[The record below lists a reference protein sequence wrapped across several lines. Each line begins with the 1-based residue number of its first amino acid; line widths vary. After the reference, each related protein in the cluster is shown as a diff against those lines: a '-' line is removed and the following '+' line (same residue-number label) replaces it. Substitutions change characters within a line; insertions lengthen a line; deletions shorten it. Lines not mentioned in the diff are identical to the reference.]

1 MHFQAI
7 SEPLSDILLTSP
19 DFGFIMLNKKK
30 PDSVDNPLSGLNTA
44 CCRFVNSLLFREFV
58 GYFAELFRRQFEL
71 FAVEIH
77 VVFALNGDQMCAW
90 GTSRPKTTTATLAHA
105 ISRLILAATSLAKSI
120 MPASVRSSRSKI

>member
-44 CCRFVNSLLFREFV
+44 
-58 GYFAELFRRQFEL
+58 
-71 FAVEIH
+71 
-77 VVFALNGDQMCAW
+77 LNGDQMNVCMGHFEA
-90 GTSRPKTTTATLAHA
+90 
-105 ISRLILAATSLAKSI
+105 
-120 MPASVRSSRSKI
+120 

>member
-1 MHFQAI
+1 MNAFSSYFRTLIRHFVNI
-7 SEPLSDILLTSP
+7 S
-19 DFGFIMLNKKK
+19 GFIMLNKKK

-77 VVFALNGDQMCAW
+77 VVFALNGDQMNVCMGHFEA
-90 GTSRPKTTTATLAHA
+90 
-105 ISRLILAATSLAKSI
+105 
-120 MPASVRSSRSKI
+120 

>member
-1 MHFQAI
+1 MEMTRTLCVYICKYTTLFCKNECI
-7 SEPLSDILLTSP
+7 FKLFPNPLSDILLTSP
-19 DFGFIMLNKKK
+19 DFGFIMLNKKR

-77 VVFALNGDQMCAW
+77 VVFALNGDQMNVCMGHFEA
-90 GTSRPKTTTATLAHA
+90 
-105 ISRLILAATSLAKSI
+105 
-120 MPASVRSSRSKI
+120 

>member
-30 PDSVDNPLSGLNTA
+30 PDSVDNSLSGLNTA
-44 CCRFVNSLLFREFV
+44 CCIFVNSLLFREFI

-77 VVFALNGDQMCAW
+77 VVFALNGDQMNVCMGHFEA
-90 GTSRPKTTTATLAHA
+90 
-105 ISRLILAATSLAKSI
+105 
-120 MPASVRSSRSKI
+120 

>member
-19 DFGFIMLNKKK
+19 DFGFIMLNKKR
-30 PDSVDNPLSGLNTA
+30 LSGLNTA

-77 VVFALNGDQMCAW
+77 VVFALNGDQMNVCMGHFEA
-90 GTSRPKTTTATLAHA
+90 
-105 ISRLILAATSLAKSI
+105 
-120 MPASVRSSRSKI
+120 

>member
-1 MHFQAI
+1 MFTFVNTLPYFVKMNAFSSYFRTLIRHFVNI
-7 SEPLSDILLTSP
+7 SGLR
-19 DFGFIMLNKKK
+19 

-77 VVFALNGDQMCAW
+77 VVFALNGDQMNVCMGHFEA
-90 GTSRPKTTTATLAHA
+90 
-105 ISRLILAATSLAKSI
+105 
-120 MPASVRSSRSKI
+120 

>member
-30 PDSVDNPLSGLNTA
+30 PDSVDNPLSRLNTA

-77 VVFALNGDQMCAW
+77 VVFALNGDQMNVCMGHFEA
-90 GTSRPKTTTATLAHA
+90 
-105 ISRLILAATSLAKSI
+105 
-120 MPASVRSSRSKI
+120 

>member
-30 PDSVDNPLSGLNTA
+30 PDSVDNTA

-77 VVFALNGDQMCAW
+77 VVFALNGDQMNVCMGHFEA
-90 GTSRPKTTTATLAHA
+90 
-105 ISRLILAATSLAKSI
+105 
-120 MPASVRSSRSKI
+120 